1 MFLGQIK
8 IDGCKN
14 SRNRLMESFLTPNDK
29 RKDANALNL
38 DETNPKRNNQ
48 SQKYALTHHKKF

>member
-1 MFLGQIK
+1 
-8 IDGCKN
+8 
-14 SRNRLMESFLTPNDK
+14 MESFLTPNDK

-38 DETNPKRNNQ
+38 DETNPKTNPKRNNQ

>member
-1 MFLGQIK
+1 MIT
-8 IDGCKN
+8 KN
-14 SRNRLMESFLTPNDK
+14 SRNGLMESLLAPNDK

-48 SQKYALTHHKKF
+48 SQKYALTRHKKF